1 MLEDLI
7 TISFIYPM
15 YLCFVWTA
23 AFIAVTLSGLFQAP
37 LWLLGTALALPT
49 IFLLSQL
56 LCGWVDLDQH
66 VLLTTVTWL
75 RPPGPSAPR
84 SGPPGRRRAGGG
96 AEGDQ
101 VRGEPGQPQ
110 AVEDH
115 LYGGEEVGN
124 GLHFS
129 CIWCSTGGF
138 FRMSSQVHVTV

>member
-75 RPPGPSAPR
+75 HLLRAAFRVGRYVGRWAREGGTQEVAPR
-84 SGPPGRRRAGGG
+84 EIKFAVNPDSHKLLKTTYTVERRWATAFIFHAYG
-96 AEGDQ
+96 ALQEG
-101 VRGEPGQPQ
+101 
-110 AVEDH
+110 
-115 LYGGEEVGN
+115 
-124 GLHFS
+124 
-129 CIWCSTGGF
+129 
-138 FRMSSQVHVTV
+138 SSV